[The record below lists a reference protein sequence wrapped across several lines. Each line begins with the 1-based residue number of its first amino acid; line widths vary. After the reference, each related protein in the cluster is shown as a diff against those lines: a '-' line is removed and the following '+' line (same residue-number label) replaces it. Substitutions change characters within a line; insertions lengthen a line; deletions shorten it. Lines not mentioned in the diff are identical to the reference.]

1 MSFRVDLWNGVNII
15 KQQFLQTITKISNL
29 YNILIAYA
37 SYEKIYSK
45 NLESLYKDNSNLFKD
60 ETLLDKSLL
69 TLINNFKLE
78 SEYHRQHYKNI
89 KHNVAMSLKEMT
101 DKEKSESNNLF
112 NEGALIQDNLAKIKN
127 NLINKQKI
135 YNNNLKEFYSFVS
148 NFNESE
154 LISVLEIENK
164 DSSSGKVASSV
175 VVSNDLNLNRI
186 STMEP
191 EANVNKL
198 INNMNSINKQH
209 ITKRQKLGEKIFE
222 SKNEYSS
229 LLNEVNS
236 SNNMYKTR
244 LENVLQSLEEKYQFL
259 LSNIRSTLTTTVD
272 NRLNLLN
279 KVSLLNNTYLEE
291 NLKNIDIKNEILE
304 FIQKNATKE
313 FPIYKF
319 EFITNKLDKKNPNI
333 DIINKYLNENLEVE
347 MNLEIGL
354 KRGRSRK
361 KTDIRRVRK
370 RSVNKKNTG
379 NQKENSILILDNENI
394 SKDIKKYKIRNN
406 LNLLE
411 DFFDELIISKD
422 EEDENENEN
431 EKNNLENNDDI
442 GNTSNKM
449 MEIDNIKSL
458 IDKKNID
465 HQIYLE
471 HLIKILNNHRAK
483 GNFILTKKSYDI
495 FIDIFSFIL
504 TNYPMADFLLKNI
517 IILAQTFYTYNEDK
531 SQLNFSDDKKK
542 IFLQSGLKNNKI
554 FNNPETW
561 HRAINFTLS
570 GHVYNKDIS
579 QMIDKNEM
587 NNKLHVLA
595 YNTLVA
601 YLCDLKYF
609 TDDETVFEQVKN
621 FYVKTYQLDGDK
633 IYQEVCAI
641 LNVEP
646 TEKKE

>member
-60 ETLLDKSLL
+60 ENLLDKSLL

-319 EFITNKLDKKNPNI
+319 EFITNKFDNKNPNI
-333 DIINKYLNENLEVE
+333 DIINKYLNENLEAE
-347 MNLEIGL
+347 MNIEIGL
-354 KRGRSRK
+354 KRDRSRK
-361 KTDIRRVRK
+361 KTDIRPVRK

-379 NQKENSILILDNENI
+379 NKKENAILILENDNI
-394 SKDIKKYKIRNN
+394 SQDIKKYKIRNN
-406 LNLLE
+406 INLLE
-411 DFFDELIISKD
+411 DYFDELIISKD
-422 EEDENENEN
+422 DEDENNF
-431 EKNNLENNDDI
+431 ENNDEI
-442 GNTSNKM
+442 ENESIKM
-449 MEIDNIKSL
+449 MDIDNIKSL
-458 IDKKNID
+458 IDKKNND

-471 HLIKILNNHRAK
+471 NLIKILNNHRSK
-483 GNFILTKKSYDI
+483 GNFLLTKKSYDI
-495 FIDIFSFIL
+495 FIDIFTFIL
-504 TNYPMADFLLKNI
+504 TNYPMVDFLLKNI
-517 IILAQTFYTYNEDK
+517 IILAQTFYKFEDDK
-531 SQLNFSDDKKK
+531 YQLSFSNDKKK

-554 FNNPETW
+554 FNNPQTW
-561 HRAINFTLS
+561 HRAINFTLAS
-570 GHVYNKDIS
+570 HVYNKDIS
-579 QMIDKNEM
+579 QVIDKNEM
-587 NNKLHVLA
+587 NNKLNVLV

-621 FYVKTYQLDGDK
+621 FYVKTYQLDGNK
-633 IYQEVCAI
+633 ISQEVFAI

>member
-1 MSFRVDLWNGVNII
+1 MSFRVDLWNGVNVI
-15 KQQFLQTITKISNL
+15 KQQFSQTLTKISNL
-29 YNILIAYA
+29 YNILMAYA
-37 SYEKIYSK
+37 SYEKAYSK
-45 NLESLYKDNSNLFKD
+45 SMESLYRDNSNLFKD
-60 ETLLDKSLL
+60 ENLLDKSLS

-78 SEYHRQHYKNI
+78 GEYHRQHYKYI

-112 NEGALIQDNLAKIKN
+112 NEGALIQDNMAKIKN
-127 NLINKQKI
+127 NLINKQKN
-135 YNNNLKEFYSFVS
+135 YNNNLKDFYSFVS

-164 DSSSGKVASSV
+164 ETSSMKVASSV

-191 EANVNKL
+191 EANINKL
-198 INNMNSINKQH
+198 INNINSINKQQ
-209 ITKRQKLGEKIFE
+209 ISKRQKLGEKIFE
-222 SKNEYSS
+222 SKKEYAT
-229 LLNEVNS
+229 LLNEANS
-236 SNNMYKTR
+236 STNLYKTR

-259 LSNIRSTLTTTVD
+259 LSNIRSSLTTTVD
-272 NRLNLLN
+272 NRLSLLN
-279 KVSLLNNTYLEE
+279 KVSLLNNSYLEE
-291 NLKNIDIKNEILE
+291 NLKNINVKNEILE
-304 FIQKNATKE
+304 YIEKNATKE

-319 EFITNKLDKKNPNI
+319 EFITNKFDNKNLNMEL
-333 DIINKYLNENLEVE
+333 INKYLNENLEVE

-361 KTDIRRVRK
+361 KTDVRRVRK

-379 NQKENSILILDNENI
+379 NQKENAILILENENI

-406 LNLLE
+406 INLLE

-422 EEDENENEN
+422 DEDEN
-431 EKNNLENNDDI
+431 EKNNIENNDDI
-442 GNTSNKM
+442 ENTSNKM
-449 MEIDNIKSL
+449 KDIDNIKLL
-458 IDKKNID
+458 IDKKNND
-465 HQIYLE
+465 HQTYLE
-471 HLIKILNNHRAK
+471 NLIKILNNHRAK
-483 GNFILTKKSYDI
+483 GNFLLAKKSYDI
-495 FIDIFSFIL
+495 FIDIFTFIL
-504 TNYPMADFLLKNI
+504 TNYPMVDFLLKNI
-517 IILAQTFYTYNEDK
+517 IILAQTFYIYEDEK
-531 SQLNFSDDKKK
+531 SQLNFSNDKKK
-542 IFLQSGLKNNKI
+542 IFLQNGLKNNKI

-561 HRAINFTLS
+561 HRAINFTLAS
-570 GHVYNKDIS
+570 HVYNKDIS
-579 QMIDKNEM
+579 QVIDKNEM

-609 TDDETVFEQVKN
+609 TDDETVFEQVKD

-646 TEKKE
+646 TEKKNN

>member
-1 MSFRVDLWNGVNII
+1 MSFRVDLWNGVNVI
-15 KQQFLQTITKISNL
+15 KQQFSQTLTKISNL
-29 YNILIAYA
+29 YNILMAYA
-37 SYEKIYSK
+37 SYEKAYSK
-45 NLESLYKDNSNLFKD
+45 SMESLYRDNSNLFKD
-60 ETLLDKSLL
+60 ENLLDKSLS

-78 SEYHRQHYKNI
+78 GEYHRQHYKYI

-112 NEGALIQDNLAKIKN
+112 NEGALIQDNMAKIKN
-127 NLINKQKI
+127 NLINKQKN
-135 YNNNLKEFYSFVS
+135 YNNNLKDFYSFVS

-164 DSSSGKVASSV
+164 ETSSVKVASSV

-191 EANVNKL
+191 EANINKL
-198 INNMNSINKQH
+198 INNINSINKQQ
-209 ITKRQKLGEKIFE
+209 IAKRQKLGEKIFE
-222 SKNEYSS
+222 SKKEYAT
-229 LLNEVNS
+229 LLNEANS
-236 SNNMYKTR
+236 STNLYKTR
-244 LENVLQSLEEKYQFL
+244 
-259 LSNIRSTLTTTVD
+259 
-272 NRLNLLN
+272 
-279 KVSLLNNTYLEE
+279 LEE
-291 NLKNIDIKNEILE
+291 NLKNINVKNEILE
-304 FIQKNATKE
+304 YIEKNATKE

-319 EFITNKLDKKNPNI
+319 EFITNKFDNKNLNMEL
-333 DIINKYLNENLEVE
+333 INKYLNENLEVE

-361 KTDIRRVRK
+361 KTDVRRVRK

-379 NQKENSILILDNENI
+379 NQKENAILILENENI

-406 LNLLE
+406 INLLE

-422 EEDENENEN
+422 DEDEN
-431 EKNNLENNDDI
+431 EKNNIENNDDI
-442 GNTSNKM
+442 ENTSNKM
-449 MEIDNIKSL
+449 KDIDNIKLL
-458 IDKKNID
+458 IDKKNND
-465 HQIYLE
+465 HQTYLE
-471 HLIKILNNHRAK
+471 NLIKILNNHRAK
-483 GNFILTKKSYDI
+483 GNFLLAKKSYDI
-495 FIDIFSFIL
+495 FIDIFTFIL
-504 TNYPMADFLLKNI
+504 TNYPLEDFLLKNI
-517 IILAQTFYTYNEDK
+517 IILAQTFYIYEGEK
-531 SQLNFSDDKKK
+531 SQLNFSNDKKK
-542 IFLQSGLKNNKI
+542 IFLQNGLKNNKI

-561 HRAINFTLS
+561 HRAINFTLAS
-570 GHVYNKDIS
+570 HVYNKDIS
-579 QMIDKNEM
+579 QVIDKNEM

-609 TDDETVFEQVKN
+609 TDDETVFEQVKD

-646 TEKKE
+646 TEKKNN